1 MKAVA
6 EAWQARYGAGSV
18 LGLATSHKAV
28 EELRNSIGCDSKT
41 IAMLMALNDPE
52 RIKAEIQQEG
62 RLQQQL
68 RNASNPLERL
78 LARINITANHV
89 TDSSNTIKPNQLIIV
104 DEAGMVDSRNLQWIT
119 RLAEMRGAKVLLTG
133 DPKQLD
139 SVSGAGGMLGYA
151 DRHDQCARLSSI
163 WRFTA
168 KRRNGPTI
176 RKEPRPAA
184 GGR

>member
-1 MKAVA
+1 MA

-104 DEAGMVDSRNLQWIT
+104 DEAGMVT
-119 RLAEMRGAKVLLTG
+119 AET
-133 DPKQLD
+133 
-139 SVSGAGGMLGYA
+139 
-151 DRHDQCARLSSI
+151 C
-163 WRFTA
+163 
-168 KRRNGPTI
+168 NG
-176 RKEPRPAA
+176 
-184 GGR
+184 